1 MIRRIVNTIIIS
13 VIALAAKAQTD
24 SIVATAD
31 TLPPLSG
38 NWIQQLMQVNYRI
51 NDPRIRYPKFAN
63 FCRKVYN
70 WGGLIF

>member
-38 NWIQQLMQVNYRI
+38 NWIQQLI
-51 NDPRIRYPKFAN
+51 D
-63 FCRKVYN
+63 RKSVV
-70 WGGLIF
+70 